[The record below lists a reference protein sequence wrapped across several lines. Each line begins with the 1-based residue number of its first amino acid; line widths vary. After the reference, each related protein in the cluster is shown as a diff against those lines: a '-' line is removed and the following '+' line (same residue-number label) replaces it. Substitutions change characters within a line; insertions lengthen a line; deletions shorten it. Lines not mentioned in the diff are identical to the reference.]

1 MSKLSLLLL
10 AVCAAFACAQ
20 VTVTIPG
27 VVNPDVGAALS
38 NAQKSGKVASAPGA
52 KQSGAAQ
59 APSAAMSQGQSGQQ
73 QSGQMQGGQSGIASQ
88 LQQAGVGSGGR
99 HLLQGAPCFF
109 SGQVGGTGIFVSNL
123 CVLNNATL
131 RLLCCRV
138 ARCADLR
145 RVAARS
151 DLCPFTPGAQPNSQ
165 CCAKGAFVLAAAP
178 LGSTVSLCTKP
189 ANAALC

>member
-27 VVNPDVGAALS
+27 IVNPDVGAALS

-123 CVLNNATL
+123 CVLI
-131 RLLCCRV
+131 
-138 ARCADLR
+138 
-145 RVAARS
+145 S
-151 DLCPFTPGAQPNSQ
+151 
-165 CCAKGAFVLAAAP
+165 
-178 LGSTVSLCTKP
+178 
-189 ANAALC
+189 